1 MTPNEQTQIMQIEK
15 LTPAIPAKKRIAK
28 KKVTTKKKA
37 TRKKRAARAPVPMS
51 AASERLAQ
59 KLAKAEGSAQL
70 AASRVD
76 DLRAKVKDARA
87 KLKAT
92 GDGRAKRTIE
102 SSGDKMVALKA
113 RVATTRAAVS
123 EAKAALKSQVRADA
137 QAAARDAALAAA
149 VDKFKARWLRDYDR
163 KMRQRARKKK

>member
-1 MTPNEQTQIMQIEK
+1 MQIEK

-28 KKVTTKKKA
+28 KKVATKKKA
-37 TRKKRAARAPVPMS
+37 TRKKRAVRAPVPMS
-51 AASERLAQ
+51 SASERLAQ
-59 KLAKAEGSAQL
+59 KLAKAEGRAQL

-76 DLRAKVKDARA
+76 DLRAKVKDAREA
-87 KLKAT
+87 AAT

-113 RVATTRAAVS
+113 RVATTRAVS